1 MFVVH
6 VEIADT
12 PGEFD
17 LVTDDF
23 KVAWAYF
30 TITAETARWSLT
42 DGASSVKCWLETK
55 KE

>member
-1 MFVVH
+1 MYIVH
-6 VEIADT
+6 VEIT
-12 PGEFD
+12 GIPNELS

-30 TITAETARWSLT
+30 TITAETARWDLT